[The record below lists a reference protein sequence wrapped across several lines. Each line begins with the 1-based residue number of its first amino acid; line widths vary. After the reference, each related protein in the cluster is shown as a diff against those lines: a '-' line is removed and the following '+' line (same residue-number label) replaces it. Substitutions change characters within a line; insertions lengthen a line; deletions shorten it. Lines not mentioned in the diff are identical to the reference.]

1 MGARPIRT
9 GGSRALER
17 LVDEELIQRVSA
29 SDARAFEVLY
39 ERHATVAYSL
49 AYRMMGT
56 AGAAE
61 DVTQDAFLSVWRT
74 GDRYDPTR
82 GSVRTWL
89 LSIVHHRAIDA
100 LRRRNPRERR
110 EIDGEGII
118 ERIES
123 SQRTDE
129 EVAERQ
135 EADALR
141 TLLGELPAE
150 QRRVIELAYFAAFT
164 EREIAQLVGAPL
176 GTIKGRLRLALEKL
190 RAAAHALE
198 AGR

>member
-1 MGARPIRT
+1 MGVGPIRT
-9 GGSRALER
+9 GSSRALER
-17 LVDEELIQRVSA
+17 LVDEELIERVSS

-39 ERHATVAYSL
+39 ERHATVVYSL

-61 DVTQDAFLSVWRT
+61 DVTQDAFLSAWRT
-74 GDRYDPTR
+74 GDRYDPSR

-118 ERIES
+118 DRIES

-141 TLLGELPAE
+141 TLLGELPVA
-150 QRRVIELAYFAAFT
+150 QRRVIELAYFAGFT
-164 EREIAQLVGAPL
+164 EREIAELVGAPL
-176 GTIKGRLRLALEKL
+176 GTVKGRMRLALEKL
-190 RAAAHALE
+190 RAAADALE